1 MSKRKSTTEET
12 SAREPALPEVPA
24 IQETPPAT
32 EPAAEAAAPL
42 PPYAAVAAPERA
54 GSAYTVDNR
63 LGYRKED
70 TADGKRQLRF
80 AARPDGSRPDDELLA
95 PVRGKKHAVGW
106 SARAKAWQAQ
116 KNAAGF
122 AALDEADQELRD
134 IGRHRSERRE
144 R

>member
-1 MSKRKSTTEET
+1 MSKRKTTKEET
-12 SAREPALPEVPA
+12 PAPESAPPDVPT
-24 IQETPPAT
+24 IQEAPLAT
-32 EPAAEAAAPL
+32 EPAAEAAAPHPL
-42 PPYAAVAAPERA
+42 YAAVAAPERA

-70 TADGKRQLRF
+70 APDGKRQLRF

-95 PVRGKKHAVGW
+95 PVRKKKHAVGW

-134 IGRHRSERRE
+134 IGRHRSEGRE